1 MIWCYVKV
9 GKLSTFLV
17 VRQRARKW
25 GGYIPW
31 CYCSWCL
38 QNYVH
43 RWRDRTWKFIT
54 AFAGSEVTT
63 LANSK
68 VTPNR
73 FAKSFCWHLLEWLS
87 GKKHKTSLTKTSLA
101 CKIAAHLI
109 QNLNQPRPQHKME
122 LGNQVWQFGVQNR
135 TSVWHIFR
143 PIPTQNNK
151 NEPASLSNAF
161 AHGFTLSL
169 PLDMIVRRI
178 SRYEIRM
185 RLKCRHDFVLFVG
198 QPPGCV
204 CVCGLQSRYA
214 RWNVPKQ
221 YFVG

>member
-1 MIWCYVKV
+1 MAIPYLKV
-9 GKLSTFLV
+9 HNSICRLRSYDACKLKS
-17 VRQRARKW
+17 
-25 GGYIPW
+25 
-31 CYCSWCL
+31 
-38 QNYVH
+38 H
-43 RWRDRTWKFIT
+43 
-54 AFAGSEVTT
+54 
-63 LANSK
+63 
-68 VTPNR
+68 
-73 FAKSFCWHLLEWLS
+73 AKSFCWHLLEWLS

-135 TSVWHIFR
+135 TSFWHIFR

-198 QPPGCV
+198 QPPGYV
-204 CVCGLQSRYA
+204 CVGCNPVMLGEMFQNNIL
-214 RWNVPKQ
+214 
-221 YFVG
+221 